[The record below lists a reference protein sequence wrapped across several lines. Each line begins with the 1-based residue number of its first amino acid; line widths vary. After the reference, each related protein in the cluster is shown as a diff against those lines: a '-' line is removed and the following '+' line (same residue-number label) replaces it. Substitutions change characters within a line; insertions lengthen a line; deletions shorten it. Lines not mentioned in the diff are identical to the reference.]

1 MKTET
6 SFYLITKEA
15 EKFLFKKDFLVPNL
29 IQPYLEKDYPFV
41 LINYGDNKY
50 TIQNWEYYFDDEI
63 TELRVY
69 LVYLA

>member
-6 SFYLITKEA
+6 SFYLISKEA

-29 IQPYLEKDYPFV
+29 IQPYLEEDYPFV
-41 LINYGDNKY
+41 LINYAGNKY
-50 TIQNWEYYFDDEI
+50 TVQSWEYFFHDEK

-69 LVYLA
+69 LVFLA

>member
-6 SFYLITKEA
+6 SFYLITKET

-69 LVYLA
+69 VVFLA

>member
-6 SFYLITKEA
+6 SFYLLTKEA

-41 LINYGDNKY
+41 LINYAGNKY
-50 TIQNWEYYFDDEI
+50 TIQNWEYFFYDDK
-63 TELRVY
+63 TELKVY
-69 LVYLA
+69 LVFLA

>member
-50 TIQNWEYYFDDEI
+50 TIQSWEYYFDDEI

-69 LVYLA
+69 LVFLA